1 MATKH
6 ETVSGV
12 VLDERTELTLGDVCR
27 ACSVHVEWIVSL
39 VEEGVLEPHGANQAS
54 WRFSAVQLR
63 TVRRISRLQRDL
75 GANLAG
81 AALASE
87 LIEEIEALRERLAA
101 LDPSHE

>member
-6 ETVSGV
+6 EIVSGML
-12 VLDERTELTLGDVCR
+12 LDERTELSLSDVCR

-39 VEEGVLEPHGANQAS
+39 VEEGVLDPQGVDPES

-63 TVRRISRLQRDL
+63 NVQRISRLQRDL
-75 GANLAG
+75 GTNLAG
-81 AALASE
+81 AALAIE

-101 LDPSHE
+101 LDRLA